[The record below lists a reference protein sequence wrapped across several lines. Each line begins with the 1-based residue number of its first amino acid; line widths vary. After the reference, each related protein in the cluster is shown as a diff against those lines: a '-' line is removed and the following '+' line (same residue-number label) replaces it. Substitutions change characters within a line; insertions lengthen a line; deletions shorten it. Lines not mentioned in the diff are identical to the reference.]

1 MDWTASPRPK
11 EHRRLTRNKHG
22 VGLFHRIQGTPLYQF
37 GARMIPLSQVIYGF
51 DDNLMHDYDTIKR
64 HL

>member
-1 MDWTASPRPK
+1 MDWTASLRPK

-22 VGLFHRIQGTPLYQF
+22 VGLFHRIQDTPLYQL

-51 DDNLMHDYDTIKR
+51 DDN
-64 HL
+64 